1 MGLIKNKGDYR
12 VRCILP
18 IITLL
23 FCGVIWILVFE
34 RHGKES
40 VMPNRAVVE
49 VHSNNVDIVLAA
61 RAQIGVTTN
70 YVADYRKIDYPNG
83 DIPRGEGVCSDVVVR
98 ALRDARNLDLQ
109 ELMHGDMEANFN
121 KYPRKRKWLL
131 ARPDS
136 NIDHRR
142 VLNQECFFT
151 REGWAVPVSTNRN
164 EYLPGDFVTCRV
176 YGLPHIMIV
185 SDRKTRDGT
194 PLVIH
199 NIGGGTQEENALFG
213 FQMTGHF
220 RLPIQADLCS
230 PPPRR

>member
-12 VRCILP
+12 VRCVLP

-49 VHSNNVDIVLAA
+49 AHSNNVDIVLAA

-70 YVADYRKIDYPNG
+70 YVADYRKINYPNG
-83 DIPRGEGVCSDVVVR
+83 DIPRGEGVCSDVIVR
-98 ALRDARNLDLQ
+98 ALRDARKMDLQ
-109 ELMHGDMEANFN
+109 ELMHVDMEANFN

-151 REGWAVPVSTNRN
+151 RQGWAVPVSTNRN
-164 EYLPGDFVTCRV
+164 DYLPGDFVTCRV
-176 YGLPHIMIV
+176 YGLPHIVIV
-185 SDRKTRDGT
+185 SDRNARDGT

-199 NIGGGTQEENALFG
+199 NIGGGPQEENALFG
-213 FQMTGHF
+213 FELAGHF
-220 RLPIQADLCS
+220 RLPIIEPKSTRHDE
-230 PPPRR
+230 